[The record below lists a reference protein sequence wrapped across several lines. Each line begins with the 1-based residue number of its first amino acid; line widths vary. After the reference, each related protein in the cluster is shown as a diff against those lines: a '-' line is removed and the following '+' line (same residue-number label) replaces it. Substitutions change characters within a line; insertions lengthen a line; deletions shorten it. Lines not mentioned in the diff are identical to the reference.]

1 MLRVLVRRVWQA
13 FLQLN
18 LYKNSSSNDQTA
30 WKEYLA
36 TRIYVCCL
44 AIAIIIVTITTSLI
58 TRLVNKIEYSPSF
71 ERFLVLTSKYPNSIH
86 CPCTKVGIGYDAFV
100 VTQVRFHQV
109 CSSQFV
115 EQTWIDMMFAAQNR
129 TFISAG
135 DFRTRLIFFWQ
146 LIAGFCTISNRTWSE
161 VVVGF
166 DATQILSQLAI
177 SEDLMRAQV
186 YADLKKQI
194 AMVQSAFI
202 RDLRS
207 IRQTF
212 RGNQMVSGLGS
223 NFYMKYS
230 AGDGTQFQPV
240 PQMAPQMYNNCTCLN
255 IAGCPHLATFNDSHD
270 HWITVPGMISDYLVL
285 DGALAS
291 TFECYYNETVPITL
305 KSLSND
311 SDKHFVMKSTI
322 ETLLNELMIDEMSS
336 TVRFDLFYDQ
346 CQPIY
351 CAYSYAHRFDVL
363 FVFTTFFGIFG
374 GLSFILK
381 QSAPFL
387 ALIILR
393 RKNRVAPDN
402 ALLMHIKKLIKQHLK
417 SLTVHLLIMNIPT
430 GMSQR
435 TAAHYDDI
443 DVRMHSYVNQHSRS
457 FLYPAYRN
465 FHHFYIAP
473 GIVHKPHHG
482 HHRHRFYGLYSYE
495 DDDNDDDER
504 VYQQYWMYY

>member
-1 MLRVLVRRVWQA
+1 
-13 FLQLN
+13 
-18 LYKNSSSNDQTA
+18 
-30 WKEYLA
+30 
-36 TRIYVCCL
+36 
-44 AIAIIIVTITTSLI
+44 
-58 TRLVNKIEYSPSF
+58 
-71 ERFLVLTSKYPNSIH
+71 
-86 CPCTKVGIGYDAFV
+86 
-100 VTQVRFHQV
+100 
-109 CSSQFV
+109 
-115 EQTWIDMMFAAQNR
+115 
-129 TFISAG
+129 
-135 DFRTRLIFFWQ
+135 
-146 LIAGFCTISNRTWSE
+146 
-161 VVVGF
+161 
-166 DATQILSQLAI
+166 
-177 SEDLMRAQV
+177 
-186 YADLKKQI
+186 
-194 AMVQSAFI
+194 
-202 RDLRS
+202 
-207 IRQTF
+207 
-212 RGNQMVSGLGS
+212 
-223 NFYMKYS
+223 
-230 AGDGTQFQPV
+230 GDGTQFQPV

-322 ETLLNELMIDEMSS
+322 ETLLNELMIDEMS
-336 TVRFDLFYDQ
+336 
-346 CQPIY
+346 I
-351 CAYSYAHRFDVL
+351 
-363 FVFTTFFGIFG
+363 
-374 GLSFILK
+374 
-381 QSAPFL
+381 
-387 ALIILR
+387 
-393 RKNRVAPDN
+393 
-402 ALLMHIKKLIKQHLK
+402 
-417 SLTVHLLIMNIPT
+417 HLLIMNIPT